1 VPREAFSKYFLEDK
15 NMEQIFN
22 VLFLILMLSSLVV
35 TTVWNLKF
43 KKTPDI
49 YLIISFTLMGII
61 SIVNALISKSEIGK
75 GYMLAAG
82 MISLFA
88 VVFYIVGK
96 IQYKKAVKEV
106 QETVEYHKQNAERMA
121 EETAKEIEQMIEKD
135 EK

>member
-1 VPREAFSKYFLEDK
+1 
-15 NMEQIFN
+15 
-22 VLFLILMLSSLVV
+22 
-35 TTVWNLKF
+35 
-43 KKTPDI
+43 
-49 YLIISFTLMGII
+49 MGII
-61 SIVNALISKSEIGK
+61 SIVNVVISKSEIGK

-106 QETVEYHKQNAERMA
+106 QETVEYHKQNAEKMA
-121 EETAKEIEQMIEKD
+121 EEAAKEIEQMIEKD